1 MLATNAFYISCLRA
15 MIVIAL
21 LYKTKIFRIISVHI
35 IKKNISSL
43 TAGLKRFE
51 ICSSGT
57 ELNWT

>member
-1 MLATNAFYISCLRA
+1 MFKSNDCDSAFVQNQDFSYYICS
-15 MIVIAL
+15 
-21 LYKTKIFRIISVHI
+21 HNQ
-35 IKKNISSL
+35 KKNISSL